1 MTTAT
6 CGSLKRYLIFRSCV
20 DQMKTLDFE
29 AEARYAPLG
38 ERDRAVIA
46 PDSSLDVYTA
56 DFDHVDFDMEIISG
70 LLDQNA

>member
-1 MTTAT
+1 
-6 CGSLKRYLIFRSCV
+6 
-20 DQMKTLDFE
+20 MKTLDFE

-56 DFDHVDFDMEIISG
+56 DFDHVDFDMEMISG